1 MGNFH
6 TINPATGQK
15 LSEYSYQ
22 SSEEINQTIDQ
33 CHQSWKE
40 WKKTSFP
47 DRAHLMN
54 NLSSLLAD
62 QKEELGKLI
71 TMEVGKPLSQSIAEI
86 EKCAWV
92 CTYYADNAEKFLKD
106 EPILTE
112 ATKSFISYQPLGI
125 VLAIMPWNFP
135 FWQVFRFA
143 APGLMAGNAA
153 LLKHSPNSTACAL
166 KIEELFESA
175 GFPKHL
181 FSTIIADIPE
191 IEGVIAHEKV
201 AAVTLTGS
209 TNAGKSVASLAG
221 KYLKKT
227 VLELGGSDPYVI
239 LDDADLDLA
248 ADKCVTGRLIN
259 TGQSCIA
266 AKRFI
271 VTQKNSDTFTE
282 KILAL
287 LSQKEFGD
295 PATDDYALGSMAR
308 EDLRDQLHKQVQTSI
323 DKGASCLLGGI
334 IPDCDGYFYPAT
346 LLTNVSSG
354 MPAYDEELFGPVA
367 TIITAQNEEEALD
380 IANGTTYGLG
390 GAIFTSNKDR
400 GLELATKYLDAGCV
414 FINDFVKSDP
424 RLPFG
429 GIKHSG
435 YGRELSLLG
444 IREFVNS
451 KTIYLA

>member
-1 MGNFH
+1 
-6 TINPATGQK
+6 
-15 LSEYSYQ
+15 
-22 SSEEINQTIDQ
+22 
-33 CHQSWKE
+33 
-40 WKKTSFP
+40 
-47 DRAHLMN
+47 
-54 NLSSLLAD
+54 
-62 QKEELGKLI
+62 
-71 TMEVGKPLSQSIAEI
+71 
-86 EKCAWV
+86 
-92 CTYYADNAEKFLKD
+92 
-106 EPILTE
+106 
-112 ATKSFISYQPLGI
+112 
-125 VLAIMPWNFP
+125 
-135 FWQVFRFA
+135 
-143 APGLMAGNAA
+143 
-153 LLKHSPNSTACAL
+153 
-166 KIEELFESA
+166 
-175 GFPKHL
+175 
-181 FSTIIADIPE
+181 
-191 IEGVIAHEKV
+191 
-201 AAVTLTGS
+201 
-209 TNAGKSVASLAG
+209 
-221 KYLKKT
+221 
-227 VLELGGSDPYVI
+227 
-239 LDDADLDLA
+239 
-248 ADKCVTGRLIN
+248 
-259 TGQSCIA
+259 
-266 AKRFI
+266 
-271 VTQKNSDTFTE
+271 
-282 KILAL
+282 
-287 LSQKEFGD
+287 
-295 PATDDYALGSMAR
+295 MAR